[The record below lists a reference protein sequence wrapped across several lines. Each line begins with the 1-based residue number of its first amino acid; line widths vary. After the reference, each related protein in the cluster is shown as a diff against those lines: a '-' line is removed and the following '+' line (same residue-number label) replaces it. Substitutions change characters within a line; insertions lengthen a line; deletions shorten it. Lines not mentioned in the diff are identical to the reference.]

1 MSSTRILRSVGVS
14 AVSGAGIDAF
24 FKAIEASAEADL
36 DKRWAEKQRLEE
48 DRRKENFDKFR
59 KDMTVSKWIFL
70 SR

>member
-36 DKRWAEKQRLEE
+36 AQPLGREATFGGRSQEGELR
-48 DRRKENFDKFR
+48 
-59 KDMTVSKWIFL
+59 
-70 SR
+70 